1 MILLDQQ
8 LKDHRTG
15 RIFQVRNFLISS
27 NISSIFD
34 KNNNNFLE
42 LDLTSRWITQDGFL
56 FYHETQSQR
65 LCGQHTI
72 NNLLQQSAFNQRE
85 LNLIADHFFSN
96 EVHLLHQPDESWY
109 CTPLGDYSIQ
119 VIESALNAHNITLQR
134 LPNTSAF
141 HPISIAY
148 IIQNNDHW
156 FTIRKAG
163 DQWFNLNSQ
172 QSTPT
177 LISNFNLTTFVN
189 TLAGNSIVFAVH
201 GPIPDVRRTP
211 PVNRNEDGTQ
221 PSTSGARQTRPS
233 EREKGETP
241 EQKRKKI
248 AAEKALPHQGPW
260 LADATASVS

>member
-1 MILLDQQ
+1 M
-8 LKDHRTG
+8 
-15 RIFQVRNFLISS
+15 
-27 NISSIFD
+27 
-34 KNNNNFLE
+34 E

-177 LISNFNLTTFVN
+177 LIANFNLTTFVN
-189 TLAGNSIVFAVH
+189 TLAGNPIVFAVH
-201 GPIPDVRRTP
+201 G
-211 PVNRNEDGTQ
+211 
-221 PSTSGARQTRPS
+221 
-233 EREKGETP
+233 
-241 EQKRKKI
+241 
-248 AAEKALPHQGPW
+248 
-260 LADATASVS
+260 